1 MTNMQKQFDDLVH
14 SLEPAAL
21 EELRRSVAAEVGL
34 RREQNAIQLEQIHPK
49 MTVADREEVAREI
62 ARVLKGEENHA

>member
-1 MTNMQKQFDDLVH
+1 MNMQKQFDDLVR

-34 RREQNAIQLEQIHPK
+34 RREQSAIQMEQIHPK

-62 ARVLKGEENHA
+62 ARVLKSEEHNA

>member
-1 MTNMQKQFDDLVH
+1 MNMQKQFDDLVR

-49 MTVADREEVAREI
+49 MSVADREEVAREI
-62 ARVLKGEENHA
+62 ARVLKGEEIHA